1 MASSMKSTQKVLL
14 ILGTATVALGG
25 ATISEAAPKP
35 GHAQACVPR
44 TNVEAIVDDSLSMA
58 DTDPQRL
65 RVQAMDL
72 LVDNPFNA
80 KLTLGA
86 IEFFGE
92 ALTLFDPQLVG
103 QNRAAMKSAFDTRI
117 TNSDSATDYNAAFA
131 AAGAHNPNAN
141 ARIFL
146 TDGGHLLQEGD
157 YAEGHRGGPPTHV
170 IALASETYLQPGSA
184 DEARLQ
190 RIAAETG
197 GSFRRADEP
206 VEIQQ
211 AATELTS
218 RLNCLPQPASFT
230 NTFTRTGQT
239 KTRKLAVRSGVRSVT
254 FTLSWADPNARFALV
269 APRVVRRGKTVAV
282 ASKPRRLSLTRRS
295 GDTYLTVKL
304 SGLVRGKLRYGVRA
318 KQLGFSSSRVELT
331 TQALRSN
338 RR

>member
-1 MASSMKSTQKVLL
+1 MKLTEKVLL
-14 ILGTATVALGG
+14 ILGTATVALVG
-25 ATISEAAPKP
+25 ATISEAAP
-35 GHAQACVPR
+35 GARAAQACVPR

-65 RVQAMDL
+65 RVQAMGL

-86 IEFFGE
+86 IEFYGE
-92 ALTLFDPQLVG
+92 AMPLFDPQLVG
-103 QNRAAMKSAFDTRI
+103 QNRAAMKSAFETRI

-131 AAGAHNPNAN
+131 AAAAHNPNAN

-146 TDGGHLLQEGD
+146 TDGAHLPEEGE

-170 IALASETYLQPGSA
+170 IALASETYLPPGSA

-190 RIAAETG
+190 RIASETR
-197 GSFRRADEP
+197 GSYRRADEA

-218 RLNCLPQPASFT
+218 TLNCLPQPASYT
-230 NTFTRTGQT
+230 NTFTRTGRT
-239 KTRKLAVRSGVRSVT
+239 KTRRLSVPSGVRSVT
-254 FTLSWADPNARFALV
+254 FTLSWADPNARFDLV
-269 APRVVRRGKTVAV
+269 GLRVVRRGETVAV
-282 ASKPRRLSLTRRS
+282 ASKPRRLRLTRRR

-304 SGLVRGKLRYGVRA
+304 SGLVRGKLRYGLRA